1 MVTDIRFDFSNKQ
14 VTLLTFFTFFSFQI
28 IWVIRSGLLRF
39 LKMSNSFRPRSGYTN
54 TDRYSASL
62 PVMKMRLENE
72 IIRKREAESRRS
84 ETARSNDKYFQNCN
98 LQNEKFDE
106 WTSPRSAQ
114 LSHRQSK
121 IRESEIDVETRR
133 KKLKKLY
140 QEDRLNEE
148 QAFQNIQKKEEM
160 QKWENMKEKVQH
172 FRHSKSVKL
181 NEFVE
186 NREHEQWKSTSAS
199 FRAFESE
206 LKKQQQQEMWTIQ
219 LQQREQEK
227 IRLLEEKKREAAQME
242 RLIQEERKRDEIE
255 QKMELEKKQ
264 QCRKDLDEQVEL
276 LRLVN
281 FVKFIEYITSYNYYR
296 SKDFEANEK
305 RREHDNLMAEAAAL
319 EVVREEI
326 QKKEEDR
333 AKRKQNGYFHYVT
346 IFSVGKI
353 INFFFQGVPY
363 KATFSEAKATFQRS
377 GR

>member
-14 VTLLTFFTFFSFQI
+14 VTLLTFFTIFSFQI

-140 QEDRLNEE
+140 QER
-148 QAFQNIQKKEEM
+148 
-160 QKWENMKEKVQH
+160 
-172 FRHSKSVKL
+172 
-181 NEFVE
+181 
-186 NREHEQWKSTSAS
+186 
-199 FRAFESE
+199 
-206 LKKQQQQEMWTIQ
+206 
-219 LQQREQEK
+219 
-227 IRLLEEKKREAAQME
+227 
-242 RLIQEERKRDEIE
+242 
-255 QKMELEKKQ
+255 
-264 QCRKDLDEQVEL
+264 
-276 LRLVN
+276 
-281 FVKFIEYITSYNYYR
+281 Y
-296 SKDFEANEK
+296 
-305 RREHDNLMAEAAAL
+305 
-319 EVVREEI
+319 
-326 QKKEEDR
+326 
-333 AKRKQNGYFHYVT
+333 
-346 IFSVGKI
+346 
-353 INFFFQGVPY
+353 
-363 KATFSEAKATFQRS
+363 
-377 GR
+377 

>member
-14 VTLLTFFTFFSFQI
+14 VTLLTFITFFSFQI
-28 IWVIRSGLLRF
+28 IWVIRSDLLRF
-39 LKMSNSFRPRSGYTN
+39 LKMSNSFRPRSGYSN

-98 LQNEKFDE
+98 LQNEKFDD

-148 QAFQNIQKKEEM
+148 QALKNIQKKEEM

-227 IRLLEEKKREAAQME
+227 IRSLEEKKREAAQME

-281 FVKFIEYITSYNYYR
+281 FVKCIELYHFI
-296 SKDFEANEK
+296 K
-305 RREHDNLMAEAAAL
+305 LL
-319 EVVREEI
+319 
-326 QKKEEDR
+326 
-333 AKRKQNGYFHYVT
+333 
-346 IFSVGKI
+346 
-353 INFFFQGVPY
+353 
-363 KATFSEAKATFQRS
+363 
-377 GR
+377 